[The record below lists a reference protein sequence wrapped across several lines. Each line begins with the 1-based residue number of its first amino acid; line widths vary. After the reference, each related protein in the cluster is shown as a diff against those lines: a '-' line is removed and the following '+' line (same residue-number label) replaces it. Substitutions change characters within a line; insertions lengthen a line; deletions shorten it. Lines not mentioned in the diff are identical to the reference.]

1 MKTWFISALIL
12 SPIFAGTVI
21 AEDYPGQ
28 DAASALINQCRQEGM
43 ASGVD
48 DINSYIAECLD
59 KKLQYDN
66 SD

>member
-1 MKTWFISALIL
+1 MKTWLISALML
-12 SPIFAGTVI
+12 NPIFAGAVI

-28 DAASALINQCRQEGM
+28 DAAKALINQCRQEGM
-43 ASGVD
+43 DRGVD
-48 DINSYIAECLD
+48 DINSHIAECLD

>member
-1 MKTWFISALIL
+1 MKKLFISAMIL
-12 SPIFAGTVI
+12 SPMFAGAVI

-28 DAASALINQCRQEGM
+28 QAANALINQCRQEGM
-43 ASGVD
+43 TKGVD
-48 DINSYIAECLD
+48 DINGYITECLD